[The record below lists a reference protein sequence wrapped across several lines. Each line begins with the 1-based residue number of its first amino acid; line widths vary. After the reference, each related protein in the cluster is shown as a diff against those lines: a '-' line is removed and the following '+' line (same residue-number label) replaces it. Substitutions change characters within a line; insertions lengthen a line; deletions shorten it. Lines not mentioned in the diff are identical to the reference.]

1 MSVPHVKRATA
12 RRPVLAHL
20 SRLMGEAP
28 CTQVDGIAL
37 VSLGEHAGAA
47 GDGVV
52 DHQAFTAALLDFEC
66 LKR

>member
-1 MSVPHVKRATA
+1 
-12 RRPVLAHL
+12 
-20 SRLMGEAP
+20 MGEAP